1 MRSQLRPEMSDVM
14 QKRLQEKESLRMHS
28 YQERQLSPR
37 QFNANRRRIER
48 ASFGFE

>member
-1 MRSQLRPEMSDVM
+1 MRSQLRPEMSDVI
-14 QKRLQEKESLRMHS
+14 QKRLLEKEDFRMRDHKAR
-28 YQERQLSPR
+28 QESPR